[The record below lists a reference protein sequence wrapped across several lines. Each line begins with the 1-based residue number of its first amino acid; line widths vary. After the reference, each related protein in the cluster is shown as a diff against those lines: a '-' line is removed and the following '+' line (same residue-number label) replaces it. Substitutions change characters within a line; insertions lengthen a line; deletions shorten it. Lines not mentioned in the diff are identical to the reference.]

1 MADDIYPESSTH
13 AKAVFR
19 EVLHPI
25 ELGFGN
31 VDFWGQGNPE
41 NSEKNLKE
49 QSKAENHLNVTYG
62 AEWNP
67 DHNDGGPVQ
76 LSLRPPCKPFLFH

>member
-1 MADDIYPESSTH
+1 MADDIYPESSTD

-31 VDFWGQGNPE
+31 VDFGGQGNPE
-41 NSEKNLKE
+41 NSEKNL
-49 QSKAENHLNVTYG
+49 
-62 AEWNP
+62 
-67 DHNDGGPVQ
+67 
-76 LSLRPPCKPFLFH
+76 